1 MAKNLLVLHIEVFT
15 IYSKIKNPSYLDTD
29 QETWSVRF
37 PHDIKKL
44 SKKKRIFKGN
54 RKKKALTS
62 SGKMK
67 CSFTLNRRVLLY
79 KIKVESSC

>member
-37 PHDIKKL
+37 PHDKQKKL
-44 SKKKRIFKGN
+44 QKMERWNVMVSSKENEQSEKNKN
-54 RKKKALTS
+54 
-62 SGKMK
+62 
-67 CSFTLNRRVLLY
+67 
-79 KIKVESSC
+79 